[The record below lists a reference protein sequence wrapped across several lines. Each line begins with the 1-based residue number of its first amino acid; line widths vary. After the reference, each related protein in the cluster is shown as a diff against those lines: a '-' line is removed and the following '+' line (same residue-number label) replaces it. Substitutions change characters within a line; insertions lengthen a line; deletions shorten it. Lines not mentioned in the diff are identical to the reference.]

1 MSETLSYQEPAP
13 TELNEAEQ
21 EALEVGEQ
29 MESDQNQLLAGKY
42 KSAGDLEKA
51 YLELQK
57 KLGSPTED
65 TEEQVEEQ
73 QEEPEQKSE
82 KQETESDEPESESLT
97 QADIDYLHGLAGGT
111 EGYQQMV
118 TWASSNMEAKEVEMY
133 DRVMEPGDPAAVLF
147 AVRALVAQYKDAVG
161 SDGQLLTGKSAAN
174 PAKNQ
179 FRSQPELVAAMND
192 PRYDSD
198 PAYRND
204 VLEKLQNSDLNF
216 WCHNNLMYSRL
227 L

>member
-29 MESDQNQLLAGKY
+29 MEADQNQLLAGKY

-51 YLELQK
+51 YLELQQ
-57 KLGSPTED
+57 KLGTKEAEQP
-65 TEEQVEEQ
+65 EEQVEELQEETPENQ
-73 QEEPEQKSE
+73 QEDKSE
-82 KQETESDEPESESLT
+82 SEDQPSTLT
-97 QADIDYLHGLAGGT
+97 QEDINYLHGLAGGT

-118 TWASSNMEAKEVEMY
+118 TWASSNMEPKEVEMY
-133 DRVMEPGDPAAVLF
+133 DRVMDQGDPAAVLF
-147 AVRALVAQYKDAVG
+147 AVKALVAQYKDTVG

-174 PAKNQ
+174 PEKNQ

-198 PAYRND
+198 PAYLND
-204 VLEKLQNSDLNF
+204 VLEKLQNSDINF
-216 WCHNNLMYSRL
+216 
-227 L
+227 

>member
-57 KLGSPTED
+57 KLGSANEE

-73 QEEPEQKSE
+73 PVEAEQETEEPETK
-82 KQETESDEPESESLT
+82 SDEPESNKLT

-118 TWASSNMEAKEVEMY
+118 TWASSNMEPKEVEMY
-133 DRVMEPGDPAAVLF
+133 DRVMDQGDPAAVLF
-147 AVRALVAQYKDAVG
+147 AVKALVAQYKDTVG
-161 SDGQLLTGKSAAN
+161 SDGELLTGKSAAN
-174 PAKNQ
+174 PVKNQ
-179 FRSQPELVAAMND
+179 FRSQQELVSAMND

-204 VLEKLQNSDLNF
+204 VLEKLENSELNF
-216 WCHNNLMYSRL
+216 
-227 L
+227 